1 MPMSIANPTTSPTAS
16 PPPDEGRRPRRR
28 RAIAGAIILVVAVV
42 IVVAVVGVI
51 VAWPSDEPAVPV
63 VTFAQSV
70 PDDVETEARSAVA
83 AFVERFATRR
93 DCIGGAE
100 VVLVDDVPD
109 GDARYLVAEAVIE
122 IEIPT
127 SPRRFRDSLVHE
139 LAHHVE
145 HRCPDFAALRDEVL
159 ALTGAA
165 AWTGQRRW
173 AARPSE
179 LWAESVVEV
188 VLGERVRFGRS
199 VPLGPELV
207 DAVGDW
213 AESEPT
219 DPSG

>member
-1 MPMSIANPTTSPTAS
+1 MPMSIANPTQNATAS
-16 PPPDEGRRPRRR
+16 PPPDEGRRSGRRL
-28 RAIAGAIILVVAVV
+28 AVVVVVA
-42 IVVAVVGVI
+42 IVVVLVGAAVVGAI
-51 VAWPSDEPAVPV
+51 VVWPSDDPTAPV
-63 VTFAQSV
+63 VTFVQPV
-70 PDDVETEARSAVA
+70 PDDVQTEARSAVA

-93 DCIGGAE
+93 ECVGGAE
-100 VVLVDDVPD
+100 VLLVDEVPD
-109 GDARYLVAEAVIE
+109 GDARYLPAEAVIE

-145 HRCPDFAALRDEVL
+145 HRCPDFATIRDEVL
-159 ALTGAA
+159 TLTGAT
-165 AWTGQRRW
+165 AWTGQSRW
-173 AARPSE
+173 AERPSE

-213 AESEPT
+213 ADSDPAG
-219 DPSG
+219 PSG